1 MKLGTLSA
9 SSLGGRVGDLGAER
23 QSRGM
28 KFHKAES
35 KGLASGSNQSLSWK
49 LTLRNGTK
57 ETSWEAGSHHT
68 VGTRSHPGPLPLTR
82 PAAAAPGTGLGC
94 EGTKASPGRGFGLAQ
109 PCGNKLEAN
118 WADWC

>member
-23 QSRGM
+23 QSHGM

-49 LTLRNGTK
+49 LSEMGPRRQAGRLGATTPWGPGHFPALR
-57 ETSWEAGSHHT
+57 
-68 VGTRSHPGPLPLTR
+68 L
-82 PAAAAPGTGLGC
+82 
-94 EGTKASPGRGFGLAQ
+94 
-109 PCGNKLEAN
+109 
-118 WADWC
+118 